1 MKKVRILFLV
11 MVFLGIAPYLDLQG
25 RPRPTPL
32 VYADSQNPP
41 KTTESESGSPDK
53 NLGTQEIPRKD
64 GGRDRVYYSV
74 TSPEEEKKNR
84 EEEKEKADKSWEM
97 LNNIIID
104 RRSR

>member
-1 MKKVRILFLV
+1 
-11 MVFLGIAPYLDLQG
+11 MVFLGFAPSLDLQG
-25 RPRPTPL
+25 RPRPIPL
-32 VYADSQNPP
+32 VYAGSQNPL
-41 KTTESESGSPDK
+41 KTTESESGPPDK
-53 NLGTQEIPRKD
+53 SLGTQEIPRND